1 MKLLIVDDEIQIR
14 EGMKDGIDWGK
25 LGIRKVDDADGYS
38 AWNLF
43 QKEKHEIVLVDIR
56 MPGMD
61 GIELSKRIMDLQPET
76 RIMIL
81 SGYSDFKYAQS
92 AIKIGVVNYELKPV
106 NADKV
111 IHFVR
116 QSVQILEQSNI
127 RNQQHL
133 QYQKLSKNNL
143 LKSLL
148 SGNAIPDAAIK
159 FEEYFGFS
167 LSDPVQ
173 CILAVSNRNIP
184 DTPQNRWDTIAASV
198 FEECKCAIYQG
209 TEHDTLVIYRVDLT
223 PKGLREYTSI
233 WKKRLAATVN
243 DDLLITVS
251 HAGCAKKLPE
261 LYHQCRQLQSCRLYD
276 TTLSILYCDD
286 METVPHVMQF
296 PFKEKKE
303 FYHSIEEKNGYSAER
318 MIENA
323 FHEMQEKKC
332 YSVQAVQMFCKEAIE
347 TVKLALVD
355 SLAISDNALFTNLP
369 QELDYYKEY
378 LLKYCK
384 CLIDHSTVS
393 LKNSYHTAVLQVI
406 DYLKC
411 NYEQPVTLEQMAKMA
426 DKTPNYFSVL
436 FKNSTGQPFHKYLTS
451 LRIDMAKK
459 LICESSLKVYEISAK
474 VGFQDYKYF
483 AKVFYDLEGCSIS
496 EYRRRKTQHQK
507 IK

>member
-14 EGMKDGIDWGK
+14 EGMKEGIDWGK

-116 QSVQILEQSNI
+116 QSVQTIEQRSI
-127 RNQQHL
+127 RNEQHL
-133 QYQKLSKNNL
+133 QYQKLSENNL
-143 LKSLL
+143 LRSLL
-148 SGNAIPDAAIK
+148 SGNESPDAALK
-159 FEEYFGFS
+159 FEQYFGFS
-167 LSDPVQ
+167 LSDPIR
-173 CILAVSNRNIP
+173 CILASSDGNIP
-184 DTPQNRWDTIAASV
+184 DTPQCRWDTIAASV
-198 FEECKCAIYQG
+198 FEACKCAIYQE
-209 TEHDTLVIYRVDLT
+209 TEHDTLIIYRVDLT

-233 WKKRLAATVN
+233 WKDRLAATVN

-251 HAGCAKKLPE
+251 HTGCAKKLPE

-276 TTLSILYCDD
+276 AALPILYYDD
-286 METVPHVMQF
+286 METIPDVMQF
-296 PFKEKKE
+296 PFKDKKE
-303 FYHSIEEKNGYSAER
+303 FYQSIEEKNGYSAER
-318 MIENA
+318 MIEEA
-323 FHEMQEKKC
+323 FREMQEKKC
-332 YSVQAVQMFCKEAIE
+332 CSIQAVQQFCKEAME
-347 TVKLALVD
+347 TVKLAMPD
-355 SLAISDNALFTNLP
+355 SLAEADHALFTNLP
-369 QELDYYKEY
+369 QKLDYYKEH
-378 LLKYCK
+378 LLQYCK
-384 CLIDHSTVS
+384 YRIDHFTASP
-393 LKNSYHTAVLQVI
+393 KNSYHTAVLQVI

-411 NYEQPVTLEQMAKMA
+411 NYDQPVTLEQMAKMA
-426 DKTPNYFSVL
+426 DKTPNYFSAL

-496 EYRRRKTQHQK
+496 EYRRRKTQPPK
-507 IK
+507 NK

>member
-14 EGMKDGIDWGK
+14 DGMKDGIDWTK
-25 LGIRKVDDADGYS
+25 LGIQKVDAADGYS

-61 GIELSKRIMDLQPET
+61 GIELSKRIMELQPET

-111 IHFVR
+111 IHFVC
-116 QSVQILEQSNI
+116 QSVQTLEQSNI
-127 RNQQHL
+127 RKKQHL
-133 QYQKLSKNNL
+133 HYQKLSKNNL

-148 SGNAIPDAAIK
+148 SGCESPDAALK

-167 LSDPVQ
+167 ISDPIQ
-173 CILAVSNRNIP
+173 CILAAIDGNMS
-184 DTPQNRWDTIAASV
+184 DTPQYRWDTIAASV
-198 FEECKCAIYQG
+198 FKECKCAIYQR

-223 PKGLREYTSI
+223 PKGLREYTNI
-233 WKKRLAATVN
+233 WKERLASIVK
-243 DDLLITVS
+243 DDLLLTVS
-251 HAGCAKKLPE
+251 HEGCAKKLPE
-261 LYHQCRQLQSCRLYD
+261 LYRQCQQLQSCRLYD
-276 TTLSILYCDD
+276 KTLPILYYDD
-286 METVPHVMQF
+286 METIPDVMQF
-296 PFKEKKE
+296 SFKDKKE

-318 MIENA
+318 IIEDA
-323 FHEMQEKKC
+323 FREMHKIKC
-332 YSVQAVQMFCKEAIE
+332 CSVQAVQQFCKEAIE
-347 TVKLALVD
+347 TVKLAIPD
-355 SLAISDNALFTNLP
+355 SPVLSDNALFTNLP
-369 QELDYYKEY
+369 RELDYYKEH

-384 CLIDHSTVS
+384 SLIDHFTTSPES
-393 LKNSYHTAVLQVI
+393 SYHTSVLQVI

-411 NYEQPVTLEQMAKMA
+411 NYDQPVTLEQMAKIA

-459 LICESSLKVYEISAK
+459 LICETSMKVYEISAK

-496 EYRRRKTQHQK
+496 EYRRRKKQLTK
-507 IK
+507 RE